1 MVPAGQRAT
10 EKDARGFVVST
21 ADERRSSSGNRSN
34 AAADQ
39 PQRRSFNRPG
49 RTKIERNRDLPVERQ
64 IRALLKNPTPSPA
77 EQNRLCELTRTRS
90 YKAAVGVAKRMIAK
104 PAPVPEDLPAPLSP
118 ARRPR

>member
-1 MVPAGQRAT
+1 VDSSEGILMA
-10 EKDARGFVVST
+10 T
-21 ADERRSSSGNRSN
+21 ADERRSTSGNRSN

-90 YKAAVGVAKRMIAK
+90 YKAAVGVAKQMIAR
-104 PAPVPEDLPAPLSP
+104 PAPVPDDTPVPPAG
-118 ARRPR
+118 AVKRPR

>member
-1 MVPAGQRAT
+1 M
-10 EKDARGFVVST
+10 ST

-49 RTKIERNRDLPVERQ
+49 RTKIERNRDLPVDRQ

-90 YKAAVGVAKRMIAK
+90 YKAAVGVAKRMIAR
-104 PAPVPEDLPAPLSP
+104 PAPAPEASEAPAPAAP
-118 ARRPR
+118 TRRPR

>member
-1 MVPAGQRAT
+1 MSAP
-10 EKDARGFVVST
+10 
-21 ADERRSSSGNRSN
+21 DERRASSGRSN

-77 EQNRLCELTRTRS
+77 EQSRLCELTRTKS
-90 YKAAVGVAKRMIAK
+90 YRAAVGVAKRMVAR
-104 PAPVPEDLPAPLSP
+104 PAPDPAPP
-118 ARRPR
+118 VDPPPPGRRYRA

>member
-1 MVPAGQRAT
+1 M
-10 EKDARGFVVST
+10 ST
-21 ADERRSSSGNRSN
+21 ADERRSSGNRSN

-77 EQNRLCELTRTRS
+77 EQNRLCQLTRTRS
-90 YKAAVGVAKRMIAK
+90 YKAAVGVAKRMVARPA
-104 PAPVPEDLPAPLSP
+104 PAPVDTVDTSDTLAPPTGQAKRYS
-118 ARRPR
+118 R

>member
-1 MVPAGQRAT
+1 MA
-10 EKDARGFVVST
+10 T

-64 IRALLKNPTPSPA
+64 IRQLLKNPTPSPA

-90 YKAAVGVAKRMIAK
+90 YKAAVGVAKRMIAR
-104 PAPVPEDLPAPLSP
+104 PAPVPEETPAPP
-118 ARRPR
+118 AAPVRRFPR